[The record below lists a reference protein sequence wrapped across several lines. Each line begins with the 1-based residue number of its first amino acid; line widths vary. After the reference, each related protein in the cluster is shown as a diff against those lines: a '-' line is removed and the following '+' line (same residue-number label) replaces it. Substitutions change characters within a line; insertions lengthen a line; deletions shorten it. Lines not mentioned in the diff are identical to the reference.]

1 MTEPSDSYQRPTLWQ
16 TALPHL
22 VLLAM
27 AIGIIAISFAMR
39 VGDADSESVY
49 LPWMDTPLPPSCSAR
64 LTLGISCPG
73 CGLTRSFIAISHGQ
87 LQRAWNLNAASFL
100 IYSFVLVQIPW
111 HLFQINRIRK
121 NVPTVRSLW
130 IYFPLIACAVAL
142 VLQWIVRMSMGIRVV

>member
-1 MTEPSDSYQRPTLWQ
+1 MTEPSDSYQRPTRRQ

-39 VGDADSESVY
+39 VGGANSESVY

-64 LTLGISCPG
+64 LALGISCPG

-87 LQRAWNLNAASFL
+87 FQRAWNLNAASFL

-111 HLFQINRIRK
+111 HLFQISRLRK
-121 NVPTVRSLW
+121 NVPTIRSLW
-130 IYFPLIACAVAL
+130 IYIPLVTCAVAI
-142 VLQWIVRMSMGIRVV
+142 VLQWLVRMSMGIMMV